1 MGGGDEVDVVT
12 PHFLKFEHGLCHFR
26 RGDSLPPPQ
35 MADVIILAEDTP
47 KIAVGEEDRSR
58 TVISN
63 QRGLLTK
70 VGKGAG
76 DHEL

>member
-1 MGGGDEVDVVT
+1 
-12 PHFLKFEHGLCHFR
+12 
-26 RGDSLPPPQ
+26 
-35 MADVIILAEDTP
+35 MADVIILTENTP

-63 QRGLLTK
+63 QWGLLTK